1 MALLTRLLLDQGMI
15 DYAGVEEGIKAQ
27 VIYGG
32 RIGANLV
39 EMGLITEEQLCKTL
53 EKSYGI
59 PGILLDESNIDPVAI
74 KAVPEKFIRLHK
86 VFPFAKKRIAVSL
99 AMTDPSKR
107 AIIGDISFS
116 TGLIIK
122 PFVTPEHRL
131 DKLLEKY
138 FDIPAPW
145 RYTESYEEDV
155 FPEDIQEALNRP
167 IEKLSLE
174 EALRQLSV
182 AQHGK
187 EIPNAILGYAKS
199 SFQRALLFVV
209 RPDKLMALDGFSPPR
224 KAGFAPGYTID
235 TSEPS
240 VFADAVKS
248 GNPYIGPIPERAME
262 ENAIDFLGGDMPATA
277 FVAPIVLRGRVV
289 NLLYADAGPNRAIN
303 ANMSEMMVFLNQAVQ
318 AYERLIKA
326 RVDRSLKESKDV

>member
-39 EMGLITEEQLCKTL
+39 DMGLITEQQLCKTL

-59 PGILLDESNIDPVAI
+59 PGILLDESNIDPLAVKAI
-74 KAVPEKFIRLHK
+74 PEKFIRQHK

-99 AMTDPSKR
+99 AMRDPSKR
-107 AIIGDISFS
+107 SIIADISFS
-116 TGLIIK
+116 TGFIIK
-122 PFVTPEHRL
+122 PYVTPEHRL
-131 DKLLEKY
+131 DLLLERY
-138 FDIPAPW
+138 FEIPSPW

-155 FPEDIQEALNRP
+155 FPEDIQEALNKP
-167 IEKLSLE
+167 VEKLSPE
-174 EALRQLSV
+174 EARRRLSA

-187 EIPNAILGYAKS
+187 EIPNAILGYARGI
-199 SFQRALLFVV
+199 FQRALLFVV
-209 RPDKLMALDGFSPPR
+209 RHDKMLALDGFSPPR
-224 KAGFAPGYTID
+224 KAGFAEGYSID
-235 TSEPS
+235 LKEPS
-240 VFADAVKS
+240 VFADAVRT
-248 GNPYIGPIPERAME
+248 GTPFIGPLPERAVE
-262 ENAIDFLGGDMPATA
+262 EDAVDFLGGEMPATA

-289 NLLYADAGPNRAIN
+289 NILYADAGPHKAIESG
-303 ANMSEMMVFLNQAVQ
+303 MSETMVFLNQAVQ

-326 RVDRSLKESKDV
+326 RLDRSLKETKDV